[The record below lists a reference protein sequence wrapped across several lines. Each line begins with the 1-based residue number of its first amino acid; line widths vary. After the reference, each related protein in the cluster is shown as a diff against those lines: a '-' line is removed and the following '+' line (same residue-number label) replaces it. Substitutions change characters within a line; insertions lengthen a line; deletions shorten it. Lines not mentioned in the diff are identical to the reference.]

1 MYLLK
6 DLVLYLKN
14 VRIASIKLKNSSTWF
29 SVPIAELLIEWNNEL
44 LLEIAH
50 FAGNKLE
57 AQTPKIIYEPVTMIG
72 NHT

>member
-1 MYLLK
+1 
-6 DLVLYLKN
+6 
-14 VRIASIKLKNSSTWF
+14 
-29 SVPIAELLIEWNNEL
+29 VPIAELLIEWNNEL